1 MLLSIV
7 FPGQG
12 SQAIGMMSDLAEHHG
27 LVKDLFV
34 EASDILGVDLWE
46 MTQQGPLEALSQ
58 TENTQPA
65 LLTAGVA
72 AWRVWQSLGGATP
85 AMMAGHSLG
94 EYTALVSAGAISFA
108 DGVALVRDRG
118 RYMQEA
124 VPAGEGGMAA
134 ILGLEDDRVREVCTT
149 AAQGDV
155 LQAVNFNAPGQVVI
169 AGTRAAI
176 ERGIEQ
182 MKEAGARRAMPL
194 PVSIPAHSSL
204 MSSASARLAERIATV
219 ELSMPSV
226 PVIHNCNVQVAQS
239 TEQIADNLVTQLDS
253 PVRWVESIQ
262 SMHQAGVET
271 FIESGPGRV
280 LGGMIKR
287 IVSGVSIACI
297 EKADA
302 YHALIGSESE
312 QR

>member
-1 MLLSIV
+1 
-7 FPGQG
+7 
-12 SQAIGMMSDLAEHHG
+12 MSDLAEHHS
-27 LVKDLFV
+27 LVKELFV
-34 EASDILGVDLWE
+34 EASDILGVDLWD
-46 MTQQGPLEALSQ
+46 MSQNGPIENLSQ

-72 AWRVWQSLGGATP
+72 AWRVWQSLDGKAP

-94 EYTALVSAGAISFA
+94 EYTALVNAGALKFA

-118 RYMQEA
+118 RYMQDA

-134 ILGLEDDRVREVCTT
+134 ILGLEDDKVREVCAQ

-169 AGTRAAI
+169 AGSATAI
-176 ERGIEQ
+176 ARGIVQ
-182 MKEAGARRAMPL
+182 LKAAGARRAIAL

-204 MSSASARLAERIATV
+204 MSSASARLAERIDSIDIV
-219 ELSMPSV
+219 MPKI
-226 PVIHNCNVQVAQS
+226 PVVHNCNVQIADS
-239 TEQIADNLVTQLDS
+239 TDQIAANLVTQLDS

-262 SMHQAGVET
+262 AMHQQGVNS

-287 IVSGVSIACI
+287 IVKDVSIACI
-297 EKADA
+297 EKADSYA
-302 YHALIGSESE
+302 TLIET
-312 QR
+312 

>member
-1 MLLSIV
+1 MSISIV

-12 SQAIGMMSDLAEHHG
+12 SQAVGMMNDLAEHHS

-34 EASDILGVDLWE
+34 EASDVLGLDLWSLA
-46 MTQQGPLEALSQ
+46 QDGPIEALSQ

-72 AWRVWQSLGGATP
+72 AWRVWQHLGGGQP
-85 AMMAGHSLG
+85 VVMAGHSLG
-94 EYTALVSAGAISFA
+94 EYTALVSAGALSFA

-124 VPAGEGGMAA
+124 VPVGEGAMAA
-134 ILGLEDDRVREVCTT
+134 VLGLDDETVCEVC
-149 AAQGDV
+149 AAAAEGDV

-169 AGTRAAI
+169 AGTAAAVA
-176 ERGIEQ
+176 RGAEQ
-182 MKEAGARRAMPL
+182 LKVAGARRAMPL

-204 MSSASARLAERIATV
+204 MSPASERLAERIASI
-219 ELSMPSV
+219 ELNMPNI
-226 PVIHNCNVQVAQS
+226 PVIHNCNVKISDNVD
-239 TEQIADNLVTQLDS
+239 EIATNLITQLDS
-253 PVRWVESIQ
+253 PWVESVQAI
-262 SMHQAGVET
+262 HQQGVET

-287 IVSGVSIACI
+287 IVSGVTVASLD
-297 EKADA
+297 KTDA
-302 YHALIGSESE
+302 YAELIG
-312 QR
+312 

>member
-1 MLLSIV
+1 MSKAIV

-12 SQAIGMMSDLAEHHG
+12 SQSIGMMAELAAAFPV
-27 LVKDLFV
+27 VKSSFE
-34 EASDILGVDLWE
+34 EASDALGTDLWV
-46 MTQQGPLEALSQ
+46 MTQEGPLERLSQ

-72 AWRVWQSLGGATP
+72 AWRVWQELGGENP
-85 AMMAGHSLG
+85 AIMAGHSLG
-94 EYTALVSAGAISFA
+94 EYTALVAAGAIAFGE
-108 DGVALVRDRG
+108 GVQLVRDRG

-134 ILGLEDDRVREVCTT
+134 ILGLEDEQVREVCAN

-169 AGTRAAI
+169 AGSAAAI

-182 MKEAGARRAMPL
+182 LKAAGARRALPL

-204 MSSASARLAERIATV
+204 MSSASARLAERIAQV
-219 ELSMPSV
+219 DIQMPNI
-226 PVIHNCNVQVAQS
+226 PVLHNCNVS
-239 TEQIADNLVTQLDS
+239 IAESSDDIAANLVTQLDS
-253 PVRWVESIQ
+253 PVRWVESVQ
-262 SMHQAGVET
+262 AMHADGVDL
-271 FIESGPGRV
+271 FIESGPGKV

-287 IVSGVSIACI
+287 IAKEASTACI
-297 EKADA
+297 EKPEAFA
-302 YHALIGSESE
+302 ELIG
-312 QR
+312 